1 MTAISIVS
9 FSLILLYVLLFLTF
23 AILTGNIIK
32 TIILNSFSGIIL
44 LLLLCLLEKFLQCG
58 LMINIYTLLVS
69 AFLGIPGV
77 IMQLL
82 INLLFF

>member
-9 FSLILLYVLLFLTF
+9 FALILLYVLLFLTF

-82 INLLFF
+82 IDLLFF

>member
-9 FSLILLYVLLFLTF
+9 FALILLYVLLFLTF
-23 AILTGNIIK
+23 SILTGNIIK

>member
-9 FSLILLYVLLFLTF
+9 FALILLYVLLFLPF

-82 INLLFF
+82 IDLLFF

>member
-82 INLLFF
+82 IDLLFF